1 METSCVFCMDP
12 TLYFNGFLQLGWGIG
27 KNDNY
32 YLEKSS
38 LILRDILALMK
49 IRPEDSVIFGT
60 SAGGFLS
67 VIMGIYLKGAKVV
80 ADNAQLDVRNWIF
93 KDALDSVIT
102 FAFDNVS
109 DALAYGE
116 RFDAVTAF
124 EKHGYV
130 PKIYIHVNLCSP
142 ADNEKQLVP
151 FLEHA
156 AKMRGITEYNDA
168 EVYLHYSPDKGHNG
182 INTEEAVDFLYKV
195 LGHVKMPRHDP

>member
-12 TLYFNGFLQLGWGIG
+12 TLYLNGFLQLGWGIG

-116 RFDAVTAF
+116 AVR
-124 EKHGYV
+124 
-130 PKIYIHVNLCSP
+130 
-142 ADNEKQLVP
+142 
-151 FLEHA
+151 
-156 AKMRGITEYNDA
+156 RG
-168 EVYLHYSPDKGHNG
+168 NG
-182 INTEEAVDFLYKV
+182 FREARL
-195 LGHVKMPRHDP
+195 RA